1 MKLVGDRLR
10 SAVHRLIGP
19 PGVQA
24 QSPRHSVVYFS
35 RPNGD
40 IKLRSLLDGESEEDA
55 MTADEW
61 IANRVR
67 LRRTANFKDA
77 ETFNASRG
85 TEHVKGRGKAPL
97 DKPAKGVEPV

>member
-10 SAVHRLIGP
+10 SAVHRVIGP
-19 PGVQA
+19 PGDQA

-40 IKLRSLLDGESEEDA
+40 IKLRSLLDDESAEDA

-61 IANRVR
+61 IANRVKN
-67 LRRTANFKDA
+67 RRTANFQGK
-77 ETFNASRG
+77 ETFDASRG
-85 TEHVKGRGKAPL
+85 TEHTKDRGKATL
-97 DKPAKGVEPV
+97 DRPAKVVEPV